1 MGLSEHDTI
10 DLEEELGDIDAVL
23 AEGSLEVAARAR
35 RAGFVELFLIG
46 IANTIWAVVG
56 AVLWLPQAL
65 RAVLTAALRIIH
77 SALTHQSP
85 GRAIAGIRRVSRAY
99 VDRFLTR
106 RSEQVFVG
114 RRHELRPFRLV
125 GEVLWAAA
133 FYLLLLRWL
142 APNYFEPVWR
152 RILGAWEIAREAGV
166 QSVSVGRELLTTGV
180 ESLGG
185 ARLQVGGTLLGVA
198 VVGVLLGFWLG
209 RRGR

>member
-23 AEGSLEVAARAR
+23 AEGSLEVAARAG
-35 RAGFVELFLIG
+35 RAGFVELFLIAV
-46 IANTIWAVVG
+46 ANTIWAVVG
-56 AVLWLPQAL
+56 LVLWLPQAL
-65 RAVLTAALRIIH
+65 RAVLAAALRIIH

-106 RSEQVFVG
+106 HSEQVFVG
-114 RRHELRPFRLV
+114 RRHELRPFRLL

-133 FYLLLLRWL
+133 FYLLMLRWL
-142 APNYFEPVWR
+142 APGYFRPVWQR
-152 RILGAWEIAREAGV
+152 LLGAWEIAGQAGLKLV
-166 QSVSVGRELLTTGV
+166 GFGRELLATGV
-180 ESLGG
+180 ESLDGV
-185 ARLQVGGTLLGVA
+185 RLQVGGTVLGVA
-198 VVGVLLGFWLG
+198 VIGVLLGFWLG